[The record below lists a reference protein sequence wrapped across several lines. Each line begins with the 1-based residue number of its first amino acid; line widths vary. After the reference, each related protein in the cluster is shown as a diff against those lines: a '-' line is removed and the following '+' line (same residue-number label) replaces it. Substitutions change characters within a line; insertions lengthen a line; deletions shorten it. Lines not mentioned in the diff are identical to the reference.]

1 MALARLEFDLSD
13 PHQEL
18 EHRRC
23 IKSADMAYLIYQI
36 KHNLLRDMLTDRDS
50 CEYMN
55 GVEDTVRQIFSYM
68 KELDINAD
76 ELA

>member
-18 EHRRC
+18 EHKRC
-23 IKSADMAYLIYQI
+23 VKASDMAYLLYQI

-50 CEYMN
+50 CEYIN
-55 GVEDTVRQIFSYM
+55 GVEDTVRQVMSYM
-68 KELDINAD
+68 KELDLNAD

>member
-23 IKSADMAYLIYQI
+23 VKAGDMAYLIYQI
-36 KHNLLRDMLTDRDS
+36 KHNLLKDMLTDRDS
-50 CEYMN
+50 CEYIN
-55 GVEDTVRQIFSYM
+55 GVEDTIRQVFSYM